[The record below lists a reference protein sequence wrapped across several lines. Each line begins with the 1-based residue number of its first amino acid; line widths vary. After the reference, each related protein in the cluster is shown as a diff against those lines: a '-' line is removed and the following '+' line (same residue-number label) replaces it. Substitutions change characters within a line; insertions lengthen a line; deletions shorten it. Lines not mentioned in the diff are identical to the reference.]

1 MNKPVFSYLFLVA
14 FILAMLLFVPYARA
28 TENPGPKDKEKTTTS
43 SEPPDKDIL
52 TEMHRYFHDGRDILN
67 QKAKLKLTEEQIEKI
82 ENLMLEHESFSIRNS
97 GEIKIKEMQFA
108 SRIESS
114 KQPPN
119 RKTVENF
126 IRDISSL
133 KTEMFIHY
141 ANYLLDLREILSQ
154 KQLNILKQSH

>member
-14 FILAMLLFVPYARA
+14 FILAMLLLVPYANA
-28 TENPGPKDKEKTTTS
+28 TENPEQKNKEKTTTS
-43 SEPPDKDIL
+43 SEPDKDIL
-52 TEMHRYFHDGRDILN
+52 TEMHMYFHDGRDILD
-67 QKAKLKLTEEQIEKI
+67 QKDKLRLSEEQIEKI
-82 ENLMLEHESFSIRNS
+82 ENLMLEHESYSIRNS

-114 KQPPN
+114 KQPPD
-119 RKTVENF
+119 RKTVETF

-154 KQLNILKQSH
+154 KQLNILKQTH

>member
-1 MNKPVFSYLFLVA
+1 
-14 FILAMLLFVPYARA
+14 
-28 TENPGPKDKEKTTTS
+28 
-43 SEPPDKDIL
+43 
-52 TEMHRYFHDGRDILN
+52 
-67 QKAKLKLTEEQIEKI
+67 
-82 ENLMLEHESFSIRNS
+82 MLEHESFSIRNS

-119 RKTVENF
+119 RKTVETF

-154 KQLNILKQSH
+154 KQLNILKLSH